1 MTLDQLASEMALEFG
16 EAYSDLDVSMQFQA
30 WTNEAINE
38 VYSAARWFFKN
49 QKVQI
54 DPVMN
59 QAEYT
64 LPATVSQVRDVQ
76 VPATG
81 LRIAFAPVERLIARG
96 YNLALPGTPK
106 AWYISGVGTGSALK
120 ISFWPVPDID
130 FINAIVANPKIDVHA
145 IKRPSTLQ
153 QTDEIPLP
161 EEYLRVVREGI
172 RSRVKYND
180 NDFNGA
186 EFSRK
191 LFEAGLAD
199 LNRTFHGP
207 EKGGS
212 DLRVK
217 MLHATRQQP
226 SAPEGS

>member
-1 MTLDQLASEMALEFG
+1 MTLDQLSSEMALEFG
-16 EAYSDLDVSMQFQA
+16 EQYSDLDVSMQFQS
-30 WTNEAINE
+30 WTNETINE

-49 QKVQI
+49 VKVQI
-54 DPVMN
+54 DPVAGT
-59 QAEYT
+59 AEYT

-76 VPATG
+76 IPATG
-81 LRIAFAPVERLIARG
+81 IRIAFAPVERLIARG
-96 YNLALPGTPK
+96 YNLALAGTPK
-106 AWYISGVGTGSALK
+106 AWYLSGVGTGSALK
-120 ISFWPVPDID
+120 VSFWPVPDAA
-130 FINAIVANPKIDVHA
+130 FVTAIAANPKIDVHA
-145 IKRPSTLQ
+145 SKRPSTLQ
-153 QTDEIPLP
+153 ATDEIPLP
-161 EEYLRVVREGI
+161 EEYVRVVRDGI
-172 RSRVKYND
+172 RARVKYND

-199 LNRTFHGP
+199 LNRMFHGP

-217 MLHATRQQP
+217 MIRATRQQP